1 MPEEDEMTETSI
13 WSTWTENTHHAL
25 LYIHSCRSIL
35 LEKEQEIKIV

>member
-25 LYIHSCRSIL
+25 LYISPPDRFLTHFRMDI
-35 LEKEQEIKIV
+35 